1 MGLFKKIKK
10 KTETTVSLV
19 PSDFPQI
26 DSIEKAVGLARQGNL
41 HPLYCMPLRFN
52 GEESGVNTLYVPKG
66 VVDLKDRY
74 DDVVESLLLEDR
86 MNGYSCTPKYKGS
99 SVVPSEI
106 TIEAKKDSVT
116 VFKETIHIW

>member
-10 KTETTVSLV
+10 KTETTASLV

-26 DSIEKAVGLARQGNL
+26 DSIEKAIELTSQGNL

-74 DDVVESLLLEDR
+74 DDVVESLLLQDR
-86 MNGYSCTPKYKGS
+86 VNGYSCTPKYKGS
-99 SVVPSEI
+99 SVVPSEL
-106 TIEAKKDSVT
+106 TIEAKKDSIT